1 MDQYKFLIAGVG
13 GQGTIL
19 ASDVLAEVGIRLGFD
34 SKKSDILGL
43 AVRGGAV
50 VSHIQWAPRV
60 HAPVLE
66 EGDVDILIGFEWL
79 ETFRR
84 LDYLRVQGTVLANDY
99 RIDPMTVT
107 SGAAQ
112 YPQREQI
119 EAALKSVTSDIFT
132 IPGTQTALDLGEV
145 RTFNMVVMGG
155 LSKILKSDPE
165 VWRSVIA
172 DRVPPKVV
180 ELNQTAFDRGRE
192 LLTKV

>member
-119 EAALKSVTSDIFT
+119 EAALKSVTRNIFT
-132 IPGTQTALDLGEV
+132 IPGTRTALDLGEV